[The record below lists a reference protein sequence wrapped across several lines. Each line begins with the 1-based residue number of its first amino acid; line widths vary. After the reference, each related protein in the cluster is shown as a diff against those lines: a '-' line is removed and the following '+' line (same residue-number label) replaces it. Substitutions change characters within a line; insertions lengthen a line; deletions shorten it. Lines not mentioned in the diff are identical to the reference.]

1 MTSKIIEL
9 YHSMKKI
16 LSVLLI
22 LAMLLSLVSV
32 SAVAEGE
39 KELLTIDVY
48 DDAANYNGIQS
59 GWFAKVIKDK
69 FNIELNIIA
78 SQVVGNTIYAT
89 RSEEGNLG
97 DILIVDKAKFPEIV
111 EAGLAKDI
119 SDKIV
124 GCENIM
130 KFKTQIDVYNKG
142 LTGED
147 GKYYGIPT
155 EMTDTAPDTLTDD
168 VIYSSPMLRWD
179 LYKAIGSP
187 KLETLDDLLAALEK
201 IHEIHPTN
209 EDGDPAYPFSL
220 WPDWDGNDN
229 MVGPANVVQLTT
241 WYGEKLKGSAMLKPD
256 FTFSPLYDRENAYY
270 KITKLLNQANQKG
283 LVDPDSGTQNWD
295 TACNKMSTG
304 RVDVFWYSWQV
315 GFWNSLDRLNA
326 GTAFRFIPVNDQY
339 YYADADRYY
348 GSDRMFGVG
357 AGVEGEKYD
366 RIMEFLDWYASPE
379 GATIQHVGLKDFNY
393 TVNEDGTFSPLNDNA
408 LMDNLPVPEEYGGG
422 GYNDGYNAINQWI
435 VSSICIN
442 PLTGERFAQKF
453 WKSYKDQTMTEM
465 KKEWSELFGAEDDV
479 AWMKANGK
487 LLASP
492 SVDFTPAADDNT
504 IGTLRAEINSKLCEY
519 TWNLIMTCTTDE
531 EFEAMWDEMVAELDG
546 LGYKDLYEY
555 DCQMWKPEID
565 AKLAAIGK

>member
-1 MTSKIIEL
+1 
-9 YHSMKKI
+9 MKKI
-16 LSVLLI
+16 LSVLLT

-59 GWFAKVIKDK
+59 GWFAKLIKDK

-97 DILIVDKAKFPEIV
+97 DILVVDKAKFPEIV

-119 SDKIV
+119 SDKLPA
-124 GCENIM
+124 CENIM

-155 EMTDTAPDTLTDD
+155 EMTDTSPTSITDD

-179 LYKAIGSP
+179 LYKQIGFP

-201 IHEIHPTN
+201 IHEVHPTN
-209 EDGDPAYPFSL
+209 EEGDPAYPFSL

-229 MVGPANVVQLTT
+229 MIGPANVVQLTT
-241 WYGEKLKGSAMLKPD
+241 WYGQKLKGSAMLMPD
-256 FTFSPLYDRENAYY
+256 MTFSPLYERENAYY
-270 KITKLLNQANQKG
+270 KITKFLNQANQKG

-295 TACNKMSTG
+295 NACAKMSSG
-304 RVDVFWYSWQV
+304 RVDVMWYSWQV
-315 GFWNSLDRLNA
+315 GFWNSVDRLNA
-326 GTAFRFIPVNDQY
+326 GTAFRFIPVNDMKF
-339 YYADADRYY
+339 YADADRYF
-348 GSDRMFGVG
+348 GSDRMFGIG
-357 AGVEGEKYD
+357 AKVEGEKYD

-379 GATIQHVGLKDFNY
+379 GATFEHDGIEGLNY
-393 TVNEDGTFSPLNDNA
+393 VVENGKFKPYKDNA
-408 LMDNLPVPEEYGGG
+408 LMDNLPVPDEFGGG
-422 GYNDGYNAINQWI
+422 GFSDGNNAINQWI
-435 VSSICIN
+435 VSAICVN
-442 PLTGERFAQKF
+442 PNTGERYAQKY
-453 WKSYKDQTMTEM
+453 WQSYKDMTMTEM
-465 KKEWSELFGAEDDV
+465 KKEWTEVFGAEDDV
-479 AWMKANGK
+479 SWMKANDK

-492 SVDFTPAADDNT
+492 SVDFTPAADNND
-504 IGTLRAEINSKLCEY
+504 IIALRAEINSKLCEY
-519 TWNLIMTCTTDE
+519 TWNLIMTCSTDE
-531 EFEAMWDEMVAELDG
+531 EFETMWDAMVAELDG

-555 DCQMWKPEID
+555 DCGVWQPEVD
-565 AKLAAIGK
+565 AKKAAAGM

>member
-1 MTSKIIEL
+1 
-9 YHSMKKI
+9 MKRF
-16 LSVLLI
+16 LSVLLT
-22 LAMLLSLVSV
+22 LALLMSLVTV

-39 KELLTIDVY
+39 KELLTIDIY

-59 GWFAKVIKDK
+59 GWFAKIVKDK
-69 FNIELNIIA
+69 FNLELNIIA

-89 RSEEGNLG
+89 RAEEGNLG
-97 DILIVDKAKFPEIV
+97 DIIIVDKAKFPEIV
-111 EAGLAKDI
+111 EAGLARDI

-124 GCENIM
+124 NCENIM

-179 LYKAIGSP
+179 LYKEIGSP

-209 EDGDPAYPFSL
+209 EEGDPAYPFSL

-241 WYGEKLKGSAMLKPD
+241 WYGQKLKGSALLQPD
-256 FTFSPLYDRENAYY
+256 YSFKPLYDKDGAYY
-270 KITKLLNQANQKG
+270 KITKFLNQAYQKG

-295 TACNKMSTG
+295 NACAKMSSG
-304 RVDVFWYSWQV
+304 RVDIFWYSWQV
-315 GFWNSLDRLNA
+315 GFWNSLDRLQA
-326 GTAFRFIPVNDQY
+326 GTAFRFIPVGDMNF
-339 YYADADRYY
+339 YADADRYY

-357 AGVEGEKYD
+357 GKVEGEKYD

-379 GATIQHVGLKDFNY
+379 GATIQHCGLKDFNY
-393 TVNEDGTFSPLNDNA
+393 TVNEDGTFTPINDNA

-422 GYNDGYNAINQWI
+422 GYDDGYNDINQWI
-435 VSSICIN
+435 VSSLCIN
-442 PLTGERFAQKF
+442 PTTGERFAQKF
-453 WKSYKDQTMTEM
+453 WKSYKEMNMTEM
-465 KKEWSELFGAEDDV
+465 KKEWAEMFGAEDDV

-487 LLASP
+487 LLAMP
-492 SVDFTPAADDNT
+492 SVDFTPAADNND
-504 IGTLRAEINSKLCEY
+504 IASLRAEINASLCEY
-519 TWNLIMTCTTDE
+519 TWNLIMTCNTDE
-531 EFEAMWDEMVAELDG
+531 EFEAMWAEMVETLDG
-546 LGYKDLYEY
+546 FGYKDLYEY
-555 DCQMWKPEID
+555 DCGMWQPEID
-565 AKLAAIGK
+565 AKKAAAGL

>member
-1 MTSKIIEL
+1 
-9 YHSMKKI
+9 MKRF
-16 LSVLLI
+16 LSVLLT
-22 LAMLLSLVSV
+22 LALLMSLVSV

-59 GWFAKVIKDK
+59 GWFAKIVKDK

-89 RSEEGNLG
+89 RAEEGNLG
-97 DILIVDKAKFPEIV
+97 DIIIVDKAKFPEIV
-111 EAGLAKDI
+111 EAGLAREI
-119 SDKIV
+119 TDKIV
-124 GCENIM
+124 DCENIM
-130 KFKTQIDVYNKG
+130 QFKTQIDVYNKG

-179 LYKAIGSP
+179 LYNAIGAP

-241 WYGEKLKGSAMLKPD
+241 WYGQKLKGSALLQPD
-256 FTFSPLYDRENAYY
+256 YSFKKLYDRDGAYY
-270 KITKLLNQANQKG
+270 KITKFLNQANQKG

-295 TACNKMSTG
+295 NACAKMSSG
-304 RVDVFWYSWQV
+304 RVDIFWYSWQV
-315 GFWNSLDRLNA
+315 GFWNSLDRQQA
-326 GTAFRFIPVNDQY
+326 GTAFRFIPVNDMY

-357 AGVEGEKYD
+357 GQVEGEKYD

-379 GATIQHVGLKDFNY
+379 GATIQHTGLKDFNY
-393 TVNEDGTFSPLNDNA
+393 SVNEDGTFTVMNDNA

-422 GYNDGYNAINQWI
+422 GYDDGYNDINQWI
-435 VSSICIN
+435 VSSLCIN
-442 PLTGERFAQKF
+442 PLTGERYAQKF
-453 WKSYKDQTMTEM
+453 WKSYKEQTMTQM
-465 KKEWSELFGAEDDV
+465 KKEWSEMFGAEDDV
-479 AWMKANGK
+479 DWMKKNGK
-487 LLASP
+487 LFATP
-492 SVDFTPAADDNT
+492 SVDFTPAADNND
-504 IGTLRAEINSKLCEY
+504 IASMRAEINSSLCEY
-519 TWNLIMTCTTDE
+519 TWNLIMTCATDD
-531 EFEAMWDEMVAELDG
+531 EFEAMWDEMVETLEG
-546 LGYKDLYEY
+546 FGYNDLYEY
-555 DCQMWKPEID
+555 DCGMWQPEID
-565 AKLAAIGK
+565 AKKAAAGI

>member
-1 MTSKIIEL
+1 
-9 YHSMKKI
+9 MKKI

-59 GWFAKVIKDK
+59 GWFAKILKDK

-97 DILIVDKAKFPEIV
+97 DILVVDKAKFPEIV

-119 SDKIV
+119 SDKLP

-142 LTGED
+142 LTGEE

-179 LYKAIGSP
+179 LYKQIGSP
-187 KLETLDDLLAALEK
+187 KLENLDDLLAALEK

-209 EDGDPAYPFSL
+209 DDGDPAYPFSL

-241 WYGEKLKGSAMLKPD
+241 WYGQKLKGSALMQPD
-256 FTFSPLYDRENAYY
+256 YTFKNLYDRDGAYY
-270 KITKLLNQANQKG
+270 KITKFLNQANQKG

-295 TACNKMSTG
+295 NACAKMSSG
-304 RVDVFWYSWQV
+304 RVDVMWYSWQV
-315 GFWNSLDRLNA
+315 GFWNSLDRLAA
-326 GTAFRFIPVNDQY
+326 GTAFRFIPVGDQY

-379 GATIQHVGLKDFNY
+379 GATIEHVGLKDFNY

-435 VSSICIN
+435 VSSICVN

-453 WKSYKDQTMTEM
+453 WKSYKEQTMTEM
-465 KKEWSELFGAEDDV
+465 KKEWTEMFGAADDV
-479 AWMKANGK
+479 EWMKNNNK
-487 LLASP
+487 LFATP
-492 SVDFTPAADDNT
+492 SVDFTPAADNND
-504 IGTLRAEINSKLCEY
+504 IASLRAEINSKLCEY
-519 TWNLIMTCTTDE
+519 TWNLIMTCGTDE
-531 EFEAMWDEMVAELDG
+531 EFEAMWDDMVAELDG

-555 DCQMWKPEID
+555 DCQLWQPEID
-565 AKLAAIGK
+565 AKKAAAGL

>member
-1 MTSKIIEL
+1 
-9 YHSMKKI
+9 MKRF
-16 LSVLLI
+16 LSVLLT
-22 LAMLLSLVSV
+22 LALLMSLVTV

-39 KELLTIDVY
+39 KELLTIDIY

-59 GWFAKVIKDK
+59 GWFAKIVKDK
-69 FNIELNIIA
+69 FNLELNIIA

-89 RSEEGNLG
+89 RAEEGNLG
-97 DILIVDKAKFPEIV
+97 DIIIVDKAKFPEIV
-111 EAGLAKDI
+111 EAGLARDI

-124 GCENIM
+124 NCENIM

-179 LYKAIGSP
+179 LYKEIGSP

-209 EDGDPAYPFSL
+209 EEGDPAYPFSL

-241 WYGEKLKGSAMLKPD
+241 WYGQKLKGSALLQPD
-256 FTFSPLYDRENAYY
+256 YSFKPLYDKDGAYY
-270 KITKLLNQANQKG
+270 KITKFLNQAYQKG

-295 TACNKMSTG
+295 NACAKMSSG
-304 RVDVFWYSWQV
+304 RVDIFWYSWQV
-315 GFWNSLDRLNA
+315 GFWNSLDRLQA
-326 GTAFRFIPVNDQY
+326 GTAFRFIPVGDMTF
-339 YYADADRYY
+339 YADADRSY

-357 AGVEGEKYD
+357 GKVEGEKYD

-379 GATIQHVGLKDFNY
+379 GATIQHCGLKDFNY
-393 TVNEDGTFSPLNDNA
+393 TVNEDGTFTPINDNA

-422 GYNDGYNAINQWI
+422 GYDDGYNDINQWI
-435 VSSICIN
+435 VSSLCIN
-442 PLTGERFAQKF
+442 PITGERFAQKF
-453 WKSYKDQTMTEM
+453 WKSYKEMNMTEM
-465 KKEWSELFGAEDDV
+465 KKEWAEMFGAEDDV

-487 LLASP
+487 LLAMP
-492 SVDFTPAADDNT
+492 SVDFTPAADNND
-504 IGTLRAEINSKLCEY
+504 IASLRAEINASLCEY
-519 TWNLIMTCTTDE
+519 TWNLIMTCNTDD
-531 EFEAMWDEMVAELDG
+531 EFEAMWAEMVETLDG
-546 LGYKDLYEY
+546 FGYKDLYEY
-555 DCQMWKPEID
+555 DCGMWQPEID
-565 AKLAAIGK
+565 AKKAAAGL

>member
-1 MTSKIIEL
+1 
-9 YHSMKKI
+9 MKKM
-16 LSVLLI
+16 LSVLLT

-59 GWFAKVIKDK
+59 GWFAKLIKDK

-97 DILIVDKAKFPEIV
+97 DILVVDKAKFPEIV

-119 SDKIV
+119 SDKLPA
-124 GCENIM
+124 CENIM

-155 EMTDTAPDTLTDD
+155 EMTDTSPTSITDD

-179 LYKAIGSP
+179 LYKQIGSP

-201 IHEIHPTN
+201 IHEVHPTN
-209 EDGDPAYPFSL
+209 EEGDPAYPFSL

-229 MVGPANVVQLTT
+229 MIGPANVVQLTT
-241 WYGEKLKGSAMLKPD
+241 WYGQKLKGSAMLMPD
-256 FTFSPLYDRENAYY
+256 LTFSPLYERENAYY
-270 KITKLLNQANQKG
+270 KITKFLNQANQKG

-295 TACNKMSTG
+295 NACAKMSSG
-304 RVDVFWYSWQV
+304 RVDVMWYSWQV
-315 GFWNSLDRLNA
+315 GFWNSVDRLNA
-326 GTAFRFIPVNDQY
+326 GTAFRFIPVNDMKF
-339 YYADADRYY
+339 YADADRYF
-348 GSDRMFGVG
+348 GSDRMFGIG

-379 GATIQHVGLKDFNY
+379 GATFEHDGIEGLNY
-393 TVNEDGTFSPLNDNA
+393 VVENGKFKPYKDNA
-408 LMDNLPVPEEYGGG
+408 LMDNLPVPDEFGGG
-422 GYNDGYNAINQWI
+422 GFSDGNNAINQWI
-435 VSSICIN
+435 VSAICVN
-442 PLTGERFAQKF
+442 PNTGERYAQKY
-453 WKSYKDQTMTEM
+453 WQSYKDMTMTEM
-465 KKEWSELFGAEDDV
+465 KKEWTEVFGAEDDV
-479 AWMKANGK
+479 SWMKANDK

-492 SVDFTPAADDNT
+492 SVDFTPAADNND
-504 IGTLRAEINSKLCEY
+504 IIALRAEINSKLCEY
-519 TWNLIMTCTTDE
+519 TWNLIMTCSTDE
-531 EFEAMWDEMVAELDG
+531 EFETMWDAMVAELDG

-555 DCQMWKPEID
+555 DCGVWQPEVD
-565 AKLAAIGK
+565 AKKAAAGM

>member
-1 MTSKIIEL
+1 
-9 YHSMKKI
+9 MKKI
-16 LSVLLI
+16 LSVLLT

-59 GWFAKVIKDK
+59 GWFAKLIKDK

-97 DILIVDKAKFPEIV
+97 DILVVDKAKFPEIV

-119 SDKIV
+119 SDELPA
-124 GCENIM
+124 CENIM

-155 EMTDTAPDTLTDD
+155 EMTDTSPTSITDD

-179 LYKAIGSP
+179 LYKQIGSP

-201 IHEIHPTN
+201 IHEVHPTN
-209 EDGDPAYPFSL
+209 EEGDPAYPFSL

-229 MVGPANVVQLTT
+229 MIGPANVVQLTT
-241 WYGEKLKGSAMLKPD
+241 WYGQKLKGSAMLMPD
-256 FTFSPLYDRENAYY
+256 MTFSPLYERENAYY
-270 KITKLLNQANQKG
+270 KITKFLNQANQKG

-295 TACNKMSTG
+295 NACAKMSSG
-304 RVDVFWYSWQV
+304 RVDIMWYSWQV
-315 GFWNSLDRLNA
+315 GFWNSVDRLNA
-326 GTAFRFIPVNDQY
+326 GTAFRFIPVNDMKF
-339 YYADADRYY
+339 YADADRYF
-348 GSDRMFGVG
+348 GSDRMFGIG

-379 GATIQHVGLKDFNY
+379 GATFEHDGIEGLNY
-393 TVNEDGTFSPLNDNA
+393 VVENGKFKPYKDNA
-408 LMDNLPVPEEYGGG
+408 LMDNLPVPDEFGGG
-422 GYNDGYNAINQWI
+422 GFSDGNNAINQWI
-435 VSSICIN
+435 VSAICVN
-442 PLTGERFAQKF
+442 PNTGERYAQKY
-453 WKSYKDQTMTEM
+453 WQSYKDMTMTEM
-465 KKEWSELFGAEDDV
+465 KKEWTEVFGAEDDV
-479 AWMKANGK
+479 SWMKANDK

-492 SVDFTPAADDNT
+492 SVDFTPAADNND
-504 IGTLRAEINSKLCEY
+504 IIALRAEINSKLCEY
-519 TWNLIMTCTTDE
+519 TWNLIMTCSTDE
-531 EFEAMWDEMVAELDG
+531 EFETMWDAMVAELDG

-555 DCQMWKPEID
+555 DCGVWQPEVD
-565 AKLAAIGK
+565 AKKAAAGM

>member
-1 MTSKIIEL
+1 
-9 YHSMKKI
+9 MKKI
-16 LSVLLI
+16 LSVLLT

-48 DDAANYNGIQS
+48 DDAANYNGIQT

-97 DILIVDKAKFPEIV
+97 DIIIVDKAKFPEIV
-111 EAGLAKDI
+111 EAGLARDI
-119 SDKIV
+119 SDKLP

-142 LTGED
+142 LTGEE

-179 LYKAIGSP
+179 LYNKIGAP

-201 IHEIHPTN
+201 IHEVHPTN
-209 EDGDPAYPFSL
+209 DDGDPAYPFSL

-229 MVGPANVVQLTT
+229 MIGIANVVQLTT

-256 FTFSPLYDRENAYY
+256 YTFSPLYERENAYY
-270 KITKLLNQANQKG
+270 KITKFLNQANQKG

-295 TACNKMSTG
+295 NACAKMSSG

-315 GFWNSLDRLNA
+315 GFWNSLDRLAA
-326 GTAFRFIPVNDQY
+326 GTAFRFIPVGDMN

-357 AGVEGEKYD
+357 GKVEGEKYD

-379 GATIQHVGLKDFNY
+379 GATIQHCGLKDFNY

-422 GYNDGYNAINQWI
+422 GYSDGYNAINQWI
-435 VSSICIN
+435 VSSVCVN

-453 WKSYKDQTMTEM
+453 WKSYKEQTMTEM
-465 KKEWSELFGAEDDV
+465 KKEWSAMFDAEDDV
-479 AWMKANGK
+479 DWMKKNDK
-487 LLASP
+487 LLATP
-492 SVDFTPAADDNT
+492 SVDFTPAADNND
-504 IGTLRAEINSKLCEY
+504 IIALRAEVNGKLNEY
-519 TWNLIMTCTTDE
+519 TWNLIMTCATDE
-531 EFEAMWDEMVAELDG
+531 EFEAMWDDMVAELDG
-546 LGYKDLYEY
+546 PGYKDLYEY
-555 DCQMWKPEID
+555 DISVWQPEID
-565 AKLAAIGK
+565 AKKAAAGL